1 MVIIQVNVTKRV
13 GDEAGRDVG
22 VDVGQFHQGNQGRP
36 GVPGSI
42 ITGEL
47 VKGGKWITIQARL
60 NPKNPQPRHSPMP
73 TAYQLFHTYIHR
85 AYHKFVR
92 LPWFKL
98 CLLCKHWK
106 YLQQQYL
113 LLFLVHSTII
123 SRVSHQSWRS
133 GHSLISRKA
142 WLMSSSTSSSI
153 LSNYLD
159 LYSRYAPANMSNR
172 SVMQAK
178 TQMWIGNK

>member
-1 MVIIQVNVTKRV
+1 MVIIQANVTKRV
-13 GDEAGRDVG
+13 GDEAGRNVG
-22 VDVGQFHQGNQGRP
+22 VDVGQFHQGNQGWP

-47 VKGGKWITIQARL
+47 VKGGKWITIQGRL
-60 NPKNPQPRHSPMP
+60 NPIILSLAAPPCQQPISCFIL
-73 TAYQLFHTYIHR
+73 TSTR

-113 LLFLVHSTII
+113 LLFLVHNTII
-123 SRVSHQSWRS
+123 SRASHKGWWS

-142 WLMSSSTSSSI
+142 WLMSSSTLSSI

-178 TQMWIGNK
+178 TRMWIGNK